1 MFIVNILFM
10 VRIIKE
16 NGMIWEEE
24 IQTLDGNHRKRTL
37 IGFYDEEEK
46 KVEEKPKN
54 KRQKKSEA

>member
-1 MFIVNILFM
+1 M